1 LDLKLEHQIKVN
13 ERRRFRPVVP
23 SRLYVNMRGMRLL
36 LVVETGDSVVDRAY
50 ESIGIGDSAIG
61 E

>member
-1 LDLKLEHQIKVN
+1 
-13 ERRRFRPVVP
+13 
-23 SRLYVNMRGMRLL
+23 MRLL